1 MPYIKQYMRD
11 ELFDDID
18 DLVIQ
23 IRETATTLKDVPGVL
38 NYTITK
44 LLKDTYGV
52 PVAANYRDL
61 NEIIGV
67 LECCKLEF
75 YRAFAVPY
83 EDKKRLENGDV

>member
-1 MPYIKQYMRD
+1 MRD
-11 ELFDDID
+11 KLFNDIEELTM
-18 DLVIQ
+18 Q
-23 IRETATTLKDVPGVL
+23 IREVTPTLKDAPGVL

-44 LLKDTYGV
+44 ILKDTYFV
-52 PVAANYRDL
+52 PTALNYRDL

-75 YRAFAVPY
+75 YRAFAAPY